1 MTDNDLEL
9 LSAYFDGDRV
19 DPRRLVD
26 VLENPDAID
35 VLRDFAKVR
44 AEVMVEA
51 LPREAWVRQTRA
63 RLDALGGGSLW
74 RRWVP
79 IPAPALVAAAV
90 VIAAIG
96 VWTLRP
102 SMPVHPEDKPPVP
115 TRVVAFV
122 EGQDW
127 GRI

>member
-1 MTDNDLEL
+1 MTDDDLEL
-9 LSAYFDGDRV
+9 LSAYSDGDRV
-19 DPRRLVD
+19 DPRRLVE
-26 VLENPDAID
+26 VLHNPDAID
-35 VLRDFAKVR
+35 VLRDFARLR

-51 LPREAWVRQTRA
+51 LPREAWVRRTRA
-63 RLDALGGGSLW
+63 QLDALGGGSLW

-79 IPAPALVAAAV
+79 IPAPALAAAAV
-90 VIAAIG
+90 VVAAIG

-102 SMPVHPEDKPPVP
+102 SVPAHHEDKPPVP